1 VPDGVKATRDRG
13 NRASAGHMS
22 FTSLALVVAVV
33 ALVGYLLASL
43 IFPERF

>member
-1 VPDGVKATRDRG
+1 MSRTPSTATSDGP
-13 NRASAGHMS
+13 MS
-22 FTSLALVVAVV
+22 FSSIALLVAVI

>member
-1 VPDGVKATRDRG
+1 MV
-13 NRASAGHMS
+13 SMS
-22 FTSLALVVAVV
+22 FASIALVVAVV

>member
-1 VPDGVKATRDRG
+1 MVD
-13 NRASAGHMS
+13 MS
-22 FTSLALVVAVV
+22 FTSIALLVAVV